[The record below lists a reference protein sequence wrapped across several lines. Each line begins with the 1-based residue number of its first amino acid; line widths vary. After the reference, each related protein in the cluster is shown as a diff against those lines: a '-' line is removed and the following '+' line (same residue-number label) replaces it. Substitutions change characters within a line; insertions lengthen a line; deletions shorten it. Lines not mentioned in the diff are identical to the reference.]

1 MNVDLNKSLERLEQN
16 LRDLQSAK
24 QQVESIQTSSQQL
37 NEVVSRYVETLGS
50 VTHEIGELQNS
61 IRKQCQAA
69 ENSFSEAVKAGEEHL
84 NRSVDQ
90 CVERIGMPLDS
101 VNDAAGRL
109 NALAEELQGLVNDSY
124 FQSLNNSTVAQISEN
139 ANQNC
144 VMLTNQIEKS
154 ASIVSREIAEI
165 KSMIENS
172 GINERLDQL
181 LRQSRLNR
189 AITIVVGV
197 ALALL
202 AVLLR
207 AL

>member
-24 QQVESIQTSSQQL
+24 QQVESIQTSSRQL

-61 IRKQCQAA
+61 IRNQCQAA
-69 ENSFSEAVKAGEEHL
+69 ESSFSEAMKAGEEHL
-84 NRSVDQ
+84 NHSVDQ
-90 CVERIGMPLDS
+90 CVERIGLPLDS